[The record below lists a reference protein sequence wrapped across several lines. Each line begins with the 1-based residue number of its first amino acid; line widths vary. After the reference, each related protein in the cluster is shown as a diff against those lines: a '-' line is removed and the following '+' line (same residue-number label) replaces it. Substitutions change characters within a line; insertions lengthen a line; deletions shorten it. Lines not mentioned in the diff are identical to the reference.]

1 LISDQEQVDTIA
13 VPAVLAAYNWA
24 PNTDRYRKLSQ
35 FVDAFFT
42 KFPTFQNP
50 PFHPKWKEVSLSA
63 PLQDWQRFPA
73 AKQWLDQHGIQPVAR
88 DRFEEFLKQNPAAAK
103 LPADADKE
111 ALFKQFQA
119 WEAEKNARAQAQVRA
134 GQKEK

>member
-1 LISDQEQVDTIA
+1 
-13 VPAVLAAYNWA
+13 
-24 PNTDRYRKLSQ
+24 
-35 FVDAFFT
+35 VDAFFA

-63 PLQDWQRFPA
+63 PLADWNRFPA

-88 DRFEEFLKQNPAAAK
+88 DRFEDFLKQSPAGAK
-103 LPADADKE
+103 VQSESEKE

-119 WEAEKNARAQAQVRA
+119 WEAEKNARAQAQVRPEKPEK
-134 GQKEK
+134 KER